1 MGCADGGS
9 AGDQMPPSAV
19 GGGTAASLRVKAL
32 LAAERWQSCACWASP
47 GLSSPRC
54 WKRGWETTRSAGRRS
69 ALRPSS

>member
-1 MGCADGGS
+1 MGGAQVTKCR
-9 AGDQMPPSAV
+9 PPQW